1 MSGLAQVSNAETSA
15 VKSAQAII
23 LPSTVAIGFTG
34 HRHLPDESK
43 SRACI
48 LKFLQDFKSRTNK
61 TVYGVTSAA
70 AGGDLLFAESC
81 IQLGLSIRILL
92 PAPKEQFRED
102 FDAATWSRA
111 ESVMQRAISVE
122 VIGCGQTK
130 EERYYECGAET
141 VQQSEILL
149 ALWDG
154 KPSQGLG
161 GTEEIFTYAKNQGRP
176 VAWIH
181 SVTGEIQ
188 HFNQEKESTSDPELD
203 FLNGLPDSAAR
214 TEIKTPYDLAHT
226 WFLKVDDNASHAA
239 PQLRRLAAIPILC
252 TAGAA
257 ICTAAFSFA
266 NNSGTLVG
274 IGAGL
279 GLMTSA
285 LPSVMKLHSRQITW
299 TRIRTATELSRSV
312 LALWRTP
319 GPYEVVGPEI
329 IPELAGMLA
338 SLNYLKISD
347 GADRRTNLEDFKKA
361 YREERVQDQIDYFSR
376 NAANSD
382 RKTNQYQHTVTLSVV
397 VALSLNAL
405 MLLATYW
412 LKKYF
417 GGTWLTGLAFGGTVC
432 FQIATV
438 SGALLIVNDW
448 RRRRERYSELHH
460 LLVVWDKQIAS
471 AGTWAIVLRTATR
484 VERALLAE
492 VIEWRSLI
500 RNRKMPQK

>member
-1 MSGLAQVSNAETSA
+1 MTGSTQVANTDSTAA
-15 VKSAQAII
+15 KSAHAII

-34 HRHLPDESK
+34 HRNLPEEAK

-48 LKFLQDFKSRTNK
+48 LKFLQDFKSKTDK
-61 TVYGVTSAA
+61 TVYGVSSAA

-81 IQLGLSIRILL
+81 IQLGLPIRILL

-102 FDAATWSRA
+102 FDDATWTRA
-111 ESVMQRAISVE
+111 ESIMQRAMSVE
-122 VIGCGQTK
+122 VIGSGETK

-141 VQQSEILL
+141 VQQSQMLL

-161 GTEEIFTYAKNQGRP
+161 GTEEIFTYAKNQERP
-176 VAWIH
+176 VVWIH

-188 HFNQEKESTSDPELD
+188 KFNQEKQPSSDPELD
-203 FLNGLPDSAAR
+203 FLNALPDPAGNP
-214 TEIKTPYDLAHT
+214 EIKTPFDLARD
-226 WFLKVDDNASHAA
+226 WFLKIDDNASHAA

-266 NNSGTLVG
+266 HNSGTLAGV
-274 IGAGL
+274 GAGL

-285 LPSVMKLHSRQITW
+285 LPSAMRLHRRQITW
-299 TRIRTATELSRSV
+299 TRIRTATEICRST

-319 GPYEVVGPEI
+319 GQYDVVGPEI

-338 SLNYLKISD
+338 SLNYLKI
-347 GADRRTNLEDFKKA
+347 ADSANRRTTLEDFKKA
-361 YREERVQDQIDYFSR
+361 YCEERVQDQIAYFSR
-376 NAANSD
+376 NAANSN
-382 RKTNQYQHTVTLSVV
+382 RKTSQYQHTVTLSIV
-397 VALSLNAL
+397 VALSANAM

-412 LKKYF
+412 LKQYF
-417 GGTWLTGLAFGGTVC
+417 GGSWLTGFAFAGTVC

-438 SGALLIVNDW
+438 AGALLIVNDW
-448 RRRRERYSELHH
+448 KRRRERYRELHD

-471 AGTWAIVLRTATR
+471 AGTWPIVLRTATR

-500 RNRKMPQK
+500 RNRKLPQK

>member
-1 MSGLAQVSNAETSA
+1 MSGSAQVSNAETST
-15 VKSAQAII
+15 VKSARAII

-34 HRHLPDESK
+34 HRNLTDESK
-43 SRACI
+43 SRASI
-48 LKFLQDFKSRTNK
+48 LIFLQDFKSKTNK
-61 TVYGVTSAA
+61 TVYGVSSAA

-81 IQLGLSIRILL
+81 IELGMPIRILL

-102 FDAATWSRA
+102 FDAPTWSRA

-122 VIGCGQTK
+122 VIGYGQTK

-154 KPSQGLG
+154 KASQGMG
-161 GTEEIFTYAKNQGRP
+161 GTEEIFTYAKNQARP
-176 VAWIH
+176 VVWIH

-188 HFNQEKESTSDPELD
+188 HFNQERESKNDSELD
-203 FLNGLPDSAAR
+203 FLNGLPDSGANF
-214 TEIKTPYDLAHT
+214 EIKTKYELAHA
-226 WFLKVDDNASHAA
+226 WFLKIDDNASHAA

-266 NNSGTLVG
+266 NNSGALVG

-285 LPSVMKLHSRQITW
+285 LPSVMRLHSRQIRW
-299 TRIRTATELSRSV
+299 TRIRTAAEISRSV

-329 IPELAGMLA
+329 IPELAGTLA

-347 GADRRTNLEDFKKA
+347 GAYRRTNLDDFKKA
-361 YREERVQDQIDYFSR
+361 YREERVQNQIEYFSR
-376 NAANSD
+376 NAENSN
-382 RKTNQYQHTVTLSVV
+382 RKSNQYQYAVTLSVV
-397 VALSLNAL
+397 LGLIANAL

-412 LKKYF
+412 LRKHF
-417 GGTWLTGLAFGGTVC
+417 GRHWLTGLAFAGTVC
-432 FQIATV
+432 FQLATIA
-438 SGALLIVNDW
+438 GALLIVNDW
-448 RRRRERYSELHH
+448 RRRRERYRELHD